1 MTEGSEIDK
10 KKRGGR
16 GAGTP
21 GISFRSKDPTTTP
34 KVQPLGLESATLSYQ
49 CLSDLL
55 FILHRC
61 EQQKPLL
68 AALKGDKKERL
79 FNQRAMFILAC
90 K

>member
-10 KKRGGR
+10 KKGER

-34 KVQPLGLESATLSYQ
+34 KVQPLGLEPATLSYQ

-68 AALKGDKKERL
+68 AALKRTRR
-79 FNQRAMFILAC
+79 NYY
-90 K
+90 

>member
-10 KKRGGR
+10 KKWGR
-16 GAGTP
+16 RAGTP
-21 GISFRSKDPTTTP
+21 EISSRSKDPTTTP
-34 KVQPLGLESATLSYQ
+34 KVQTLRFAPETLGVQ

-55 FILHRC
+55 FILHRG

-68 AALKGDKKERL
+68 AALKGDKKEL
-79 FNQRAMFILAC
+79 LLNQRAMFILAC

>member
-10 KKRGGR
+10 KKWGR
-16 GAGTP
+16 RAGTP
-21 GISFRSKDPTTTP
+21 EISSRSKDPTTTP
-34 KVQPLGLESATLSYQ
+34 KVQSLKLVSATLLNQ

-68 AALKGDKKERL
+68 AALKGDKKEL
-79 FNQRAMFILAC
+79 LLNQRAMFILAC

>member
-10 KKRGGR
+10 KKVGEGGWNPR
-16 GAGTP
+16 DIFQRQGPYHYT
-21 GISFRSKDPTTTP
+21 
-34 KVQPLGLESATLSYQ
+34 KVQPLRFRPATLVYQ

-55 FILHRC
+55 FSLHRC

-68 AALKGDKKERL
+68 AALKGDKKEL
-79 FNQRAMFILAC
+79 LLNQRAMFILAC

>member
-1 MTEGSEIDK
+1 MTEGSEID

-34 KVQPLGLESATLSYQ
+34 KVQPLGLEPATLSYQ

-55 FILHRC
+55 SILHRC
-61 EQQKPLL
+61 EQQKPPL

-79 FNQRAMFILAC
+79 LNQRAMFILAC

>member
-10 KKRGGR
+10 KKWGR
-16 GAGTP
+16 RAGTP
-21 GISFRSKDPTTTP
+21 EISSRSKDPTTTP
-34 KVQPLGLESATLSYQ
+34 KVQPLKSYPATLLCK

-68 AALKGDKKERL
+68 AALKGDKKEL
-79 FNQRAMFILAC
+79 LLNQRAMFILAC